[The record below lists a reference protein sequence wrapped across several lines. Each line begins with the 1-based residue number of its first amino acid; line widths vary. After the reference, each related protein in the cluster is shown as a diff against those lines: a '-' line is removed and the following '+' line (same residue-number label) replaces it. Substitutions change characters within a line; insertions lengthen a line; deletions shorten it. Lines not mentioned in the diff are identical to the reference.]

1 MLAGGNITENG
12 GIWTLLQLTN
22 NQIIIIDIIIG
33 IGVILLLITLLYVY
47 LGSYRKFRSKFTLGL
62 ILFALLLLLQSVLF
76 TYLLLTYSCFRTEGM
91 GLPFFFLN
99 FIEFFALFMLIWV
112 TLE

>member
-1 MLAGGNITENG
+1 MLAEGNITENG